1 MILCFVLVV
10 FYIIYLF
17 LIVCNKHIV
26 AYRHGAFMNLSIF
39 LFFAVIVALALGSLD
54 LFVYNSSIVMYIF
67 TVTNFYSYLLQYLYS
82 PTY

>member
-1 MILCFVLVV
+1 
-10 FYIIYLF
+10 
-17 LIVCNKHIV
+17 
-26 AYRHGAFMNLSIF
+26 MNLSIF

-82 PTY
+82 PTYEQLDAFSINHWEDEPLEFRN